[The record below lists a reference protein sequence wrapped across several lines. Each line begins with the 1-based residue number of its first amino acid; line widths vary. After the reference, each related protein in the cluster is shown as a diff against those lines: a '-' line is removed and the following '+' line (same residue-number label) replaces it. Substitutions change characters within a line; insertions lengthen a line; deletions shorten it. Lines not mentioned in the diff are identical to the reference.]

1 MTDDSILLLEE
12 TEEQMQSAFY
22 HLEKEFTKIRA
33 GKASPQL
40 LEDIKIDYYGA
51 ITPLNQAANI
61 NTPDARTI
69 VIQPWDKTILPA
81 VEKAILAANL
91 GFTPQNNGEIIR
103 INIPPITE
111 ERRKELVKKAKQEAE
126 NARVVIRNVRRM
138 SNDKAKKLEKD
149 SVPEDEVKLV
159 EKEIQVLTDKWVEK
173 VDKLVEAKEKDILTI

>member
-12 TEEQMQSAFY
+12 TEEQMQSAFS

-126 NARVVIRNVRRM
+126 NARVGIRNVRRN
-138 SNDKAKKLEKD
+138 SNEKAKKLEKD
-149 SVPEDEVKLV
+149 GVPEDEVKQV
-159 EKEIQVLTDKWVEK
+159 EKEIQELTDKWVENI
-173 VDKLVEAKEKDILTI
+173 DKLVEAKEKDILTI